1 MQDRPDPEAA
11 KKPLLRGEVMPRG
24 VSRVQA
30 ANYVGVSPVT
40 FDRMVRDKMMPKPLR
55 IYARTVWD
63 LHAIDAAFDALDSA
77 SVEADDGWHKM
88 AV

>member
-1 MQDRPDPEAA
+1 MSLEAA
-11 KKPLLRGEVMPRG
+11 KKTVLRSEVMPRG

-40 FDRMVRDKMMPKPLR
+40 FDRMVKDKFMPKPIR

-63 LHAIDAAFDALDSA
+63 LRAVDAAFDALDSA
-77 SVEADDGWHKM
+77 SVEADDGWNKM
-88 AV
+88 AL

>member
-1 MQDRPDPEAA
+1 MSLEAA
-11 KKPLLRGEVMPRG
+11 KKTVLRSEVMPRG

-40 FDRMVRDKMMPKPLR
+40 FDRMVRDKFMPKPIR
-55 IYARTVWD
+55 IYARAVWD
-63 LHAIDAAFDALDSA
+63 IRAIDAAFDALDSGP
-77 SVEADDGWHKM
+77 DGGEDNAIWSKA